1 VRIEGRRG
9 RCAVA
14 GLFTLAALFS
24 PPSVGAQSAAYLDFD
39 GLTGALRSIVN
50 GSDLASMRSLGTSHQ
65 GREIWLV
72 EIADRSGPP
81 LEQRPGVLVVGNLS
95 GDHLVGSS
103 LALETLRFLVG
114 ADASEADLTEHV
126 IYVVPRLN
134 PDGAE
139 AMFNGPRDGNRLSA
153 IEFDADNDGRMNEDG
168 PEDLNGDGLI
178 TVMRV
183 LDPLGAYMVDPDEPR
198 LMKEADATQGETG
211 THTLYWEGIDND
223 GDGFINEDGFG
234 GVDLD
239 RHFQHEYPYW
249 ERDAGYN
256 MVGQP
261 EARALMDFVI
271 ATRNIAAIVTFGH
284 TDNLVT
290 PPGSGGG
297 LTDATELELNGFAD
311 ASNDEIFSQGLLG
324 TPFQPGSPQLRGAQP
339 GSDNDPSS
347 GQRPVTTVNDADI
360 EYFETVSEAYKEITG
375 IEEVAINKTAA
386 GAFFQYGYYHFGVP
400 SFSTQGWALPS
411 AEEEEEEEE
420 EEETGSDSSDARILS
435 GFDGAGEDVF
445 VPWSTHEHPD
455 FGEVEI
461 GGFRPYMVTNP
472 NASLLPELGAVHG
485 EFVARLSSMLPRV
498 RITSTEVEAHGGGV
512 FTVTAHVQN
521 TGYFPSA
528 LQHGVRSRSVD
539 PVSVQIQIDPGD
551 ILTGAAKTHM
561 IQRLEGSGAT
571 QAVSWVIQGRDGASV
586 EIRVRAEKGGSD
598 TATVTL
604 R

>member
-1 VRIEGRRG
+1 MRIEGRRG

-420 EEETGSDSSDARILS
+420 TGSDSSDARILS

>member
-1 VRIEGRRG
+1 MRIEGRRG

-420 EEETGSDSSDARILS
+420 EETGSDSSDARILS

>member
-1 VRIEGRRG
+1 MRIDGRRG
-9 RCAVA
+9 RWAA
-14 GLFTLAALFS
+14 SGFFTLAAVFT
-24 PPSVGAQSAAYLDFD
+24 PPGITAQSAAYLDFD
-39 GLTGALRSIVN
+39 DLTAELRSIVDS
-50 GSDLASMRSLGTSHQ
+50 SDRATMRSLGTSHQ

-72 EIADRSGPP
+72 EIADASGPP
-81 LEQRPGVLVVGNLS
+81 LAQRPGVLVVGNLS

-103 LALETLRFLVG
+103 LALETVRYLID

-139 AMFNGPRDGNRLSA
+139 AMFNGPRDGNRLNA
-153 IEFDADNDGRMNEDG
+153 LEFDADNDDRMNEDAAD
-168 PEDLNGDGLI
+168 DLNGDGVI

-183 LDPLGAYMVDPDEPR
+183 PDPLGAYMIDPDEPR
-198 LMKEADATQGETG
+198 LMKEADAAQGETG
-211 THTLYWEGIDND
+211 THALYWEGIDND

-271 ATRNIAAIVTFGH
+271 GTRNIAAVVAFGH
-284 TDNLVT
+284 SDNLVT
-290 PPGSGGG
+290 PPNSSGR
-297 LTDATELELNGFAD
+297 LTDATELDLNGFAD
-311 ASNDEIFSQGLLG
+311 ASSDEIFSQGLFG
-324 TPFQPGSPQLRGAQP
+324 TPFQRGGLQLRGAQP
-339 GSDNDPSS
+339 GGDNDPSS
-347 GQRPVTTVNDADI
+347 GQRPATTVNDSDI
-360 EYFETVSEAYKEITG
+360 EYFETVSEVYKDITG
-375 IEEVAINKTAA
+375 IEEVVINKAAA
-386 GAFFQYGYYHFGVP
+386 GAFFQYAYYHFGVP
-400 SFSTQGWALPS
+400 SFSTQGWALPRGD
-411 AEEEEEEEE
+411 EDEDE
-420 EEETGSDSSDARILS
+420 GSGSGDARVLS
-435 GFDGAGEDVF
+435 GFDAAGEDVF
-445 VPWSTHEHPD
+445 VSWSTYQHPD
-455 FGEVEI
+455 LGEVEI
-461 GGFRPYMVTNP
+461 GGFRPYVVTNP
-472 NASLLPELGAVHG
+472 APSTLPDLGAAHG
-485 EFVARLSSMLPRV
+485 EFIAHLSTMLPRV
-498 RITSTEVEAHGGGV
+498 RIASTEVEAHGGGV

-539 PVSVQIQIDPGD
+539 PVSVQIQVEAED

-561 IQRLEGSGAT
+561 IQKLNGSGTT
-571 QAVSWVIQGRDGASV
+571 QTVSWVIQGRDGTSV